1 MHDVRHVWCLRVPDK
16 PPEVT
21 VTFMFTLAMDCS
33 TGAALATE
41 EWMFFDVGG
50 PVAGAES
57 VILVLD
63 ESPDEGL

>member
-1 MHDVRHVWCLRVPDK
+1 
-16 PPEVT
+16 
-21 VTFMFTLAMDCS
+21 MDCS

-63 ESPDEGL
+63 ESPDEGLWVLREAGAIRNVEVLLPIKDLECD